1 MIRLPHR
8 KELNHMA
15 KRLNWIT
22 LGFTGGDGHGR
33 SPARHIQ
40 FASVA
45 KFQLIVLLLFMSRFA
60 DHWVDRRVTH

>member
-22 LGFTGGDGHGR
+22 LGFTGGDGR

-45 KFQLIVLLLFMSRFA
+45 KFQLIVSLLFMSGFA
-60 DHWVDRRVTH
+60 DHWVDRRVAH